1 MAQIRSA
8 LVFIVGRYASPLLRI
23 LYLFHN

>member
-8 LVFIVGRYASPLLRI
+8 LICIVGR
-23 LYLFHN
+23 